1 MSGYRAILIA
11 GPTASGKSAAALA
24 LAERLG
30 GCVINADS
38 MQVYKNLR
46 ILTARPSAEE
56 ETRVPHALYG
66 FLAGHDA
73 YSVGRWMSDVEG
85 AIAEAEARGQLP
97 VITGGTG
104 LYFKAL
110 LEGLSPV
117 PDIPERIRRRW
128 RRIARETSGPELH
141 EMLVER
147 DPAMAERLRPSD
159 PQRITRALE
168 VIEATGRSLADWQ
181 RQPGRGLLDEGD
193 VLKIVVAPEREI
205 LNQRIDARLV
215 RMLDNGAV
223 EEVRALAAQKLDP
236 GLPIMRALGVA
247 PLIAHLRGE
256 VDRADAVET
265 VNTQTRR
272 YAKRQATWAKSNM
285 ISWNVLSEKD
295 SESLIQKILS
305 FIDV

>member
-24 LAERLG
+24 LAEPLG

-38 MQVYKNLR
+38 MQVYRDLR

-56 ETRVPHALYG
+56 EARVPHALYG
-66 FLAGHDA
+66 FAASDDA
-73 YSVGRWMSDVEG
+73 YSVGRWLGDVETE
-85 AIAEAEARGQLP
+85 IAKAQAAGQMP
-97 VITGGTG
+97 IITGGTG

-117 PDIPERIRRRW
+117 PDIPERVRRRW

-147 DPAMAERLRPSD
+147 DPAMAERLRPTD

-181 RQPGRGLLDEGD
+181 RQPGKGLLNESD

-205 LNQRIDARLV
+205 LNQRIDTRLV
-215 RMLDNGAV
+215 SMLDSGAL
-223 EEVRALAAQKLDP
+223 EEVRALAEQRFDP

-256 VDRADAVET
+256 LDREDAVET
-265 VNTQTRR
+265 VCTQTRR

-285 ISWNVLSEKD
+285 ITWKR
-295 SESLIQKILS
+295 LIRERFKK
-305 FIDV
+305 FK